1 MYDSFFFMQVLQ
13 PLCDLFD
20 DLLCHRLSHLV
31 SNSSCGSILP
41 QSMGEEKVSEIAA
54 ITILHYYIIK
64 LFSTILADE
73 LYNPFIFHF
82 WQQLHLIENI
92 IKISKRETF
101 AGVASYLFDSVV
113 FSFYLNPIDLCK
125 TPFTNRRHW
134 SGVLRLI
141 NRLFIKKQ
149 LISWFL
155 SQLSL

>member
-20 DLLCHRLSHLV
+20 YLLCHRLSHLAC
-31 SNSSCGSILP
+31 NSPCSLILP
-41 QSMGEEKVSEIAA
+41 QTMGEEKVSEITA

-64 LFSTILADE
+64 LFSTIFAEE

-101 AGVASYLFDSVV
+101 AGVTSYLFDSIV
-113 FSFYLNPIDLCK
+113 FSFYLNPKDLCEI
-125 TPFTNRRHW
+125 PFSN
-134 SGVLRLI
+134 
-141 NRLFIKKQ
+141 
-149 LISWFL
+149 
-155 SQLSL
+155 

>member
-20 DLLCHRLSHLV
+20 NLLCHRLSHLV
-31 SNSSCGSILP
+31 SNSSSCSILP
-41 QSMGEEKVSEIAA
+41 QSIGEEKVSEIAA

-125 TPFTNRRHW
+125 ISFSNRRHW